1 MSKQEKIEG
10 FDPNG
15 VGAKNGRFLGLPFEE
30 HESEI
35 VLLPVPWEVTTSYR
49 PGTATAARNILEAS
63 SQLDLYDSEVADAW
77 KMGIYLREPD
87 MHWLRL
93 SNELR
98 ERAAHYIYLMEH
110 GHDCDEL
117 GTMAA
122 IRDRINQAG
131 EELNAWVKQS
141 CAELLEEGKMVGLV
155 GGEHSSSLGFLQA
168 LQERGE
174 PFGLLHIDA
183 HFDLRKAY
191 QEFTYSHASFL
202 YNALSLDRIQQVLSI
217 GVRDFCQAERDLA
230 TSLAKRMT
238 TIADQE
244 LRRRMLEGKSF
255 ASIIRQGIDNLPDRV
270 YITFDIDGLEPSLC
284 PHTGTPVPGGLR
296 YQEALFILNELVR
309 SGRTIIGFDLVEV
322 AGQGHEWD
330 GNVGARLLYKL
341 SALMGKSQGRLPTP

>member
-1 MSKQEKIEG
+1 MSKQEKIAT

-15 VGAKNGRFLGLPFEE
+15 LGAKNGRFLGLPFDE

-49 PGTATAARNILEAS
+49 PGTATAARNIMEAS
-63 SQLDLYDSEVADAW
+63 SQLDLYDPDVPDAW

-98 ERAAHYIYLMEH
+98 EQAAHYIYLLEH

-122 IRDRINQAG
+122 IRDRINRVG
-131 EELNAWVKQS
+131 EELNAWVKQR
-141 CAELLEEGKMVGLV
+141 CTELLDRGKRVGLV
-155 GGEHSSSLGFLQA
+155 GGEHSVSLGFLQA
-168 LQERGE
+168 LQERE
-174 PFGLLHIDA
+174 ESFGLLHIDA
-183 HFDLRKAY
+183 HFDLREAY
-191 QEFTYSHASFL
+191 LEFDHSHASVL
-202 YNALSLDRIQQVLSI
+202 YNALSLDRIEQILSI
-217 GVRDFCQAERDLA
+217 GVRDFCQAERNLA

-238 TIADQE
+238 TVADQE
-244 LRRRMLEGKSF
+244 LRRRMLAGETF
-255 ASIIRQGIDNLPDRV
+255 ATIIRQGIDNLPERV
-270 YITFDIDGLEPSLC
+270 YVTFDIDGLDPSLC
-284 PHTGTPVPGGLR
+284 PNTGTPVPGGLQ
-296 YQEALFILNELVR
+296 YQEAIFILNELVR

-330 GNVGARLLYKL
+330 GNVAARLLYKL
-341 SALMGKSQGRLPTP
+341 AALMGKSQSRPATP